1 MNILIVLSLFGSFI
15 LEFFL
20 FFLIPFSFN
29 NITFVYPML
38 FLSTN
43 VLLFPYLNKNNF
55 YQYLLF
61 IIIYSALCLNNV
73 VLGLEL
79 FSLIYFFNSV
89 LKKVPIF
96 LRLVLSIMIYD
107 LFIYLSLVLFNN
119 ASFSFSLYFYKIF
132 YSLLFNVIY
141 VIIFNLVLKKIEP

>member
-1 MNILIVLSLFGSFI
+1 
-15 LEFFL
+15 
-20 FFLIPFSFN
+20 
-29 NITFVYPML
+29 ML

-96 LRLVLSIMIYD
+96 LRLILSIMIYD

-119 ASFSFSLYFYKIF
+119 ASFSFYLYFYKIF

-141 VIIFNLVLKKIEP
+141 VLIFNLVLKRVEP

>member
-55 YQYLLF
+55 YQYL
-61 IIIYSALCLNNV
+61 
-73 VLGLEL
+73 
-79 FSLIYFFNSV
+79 IYFFNSV

-96 LRLVLSIMIYD
+96 LRLILSIMIYD
-107 LFIYLSLVLFNN
+107 LFTYLSLVLFNN
-119 ASFSFSLYFYKIF
+119 ASFSLSLYFYKIF

-141 VIIFNLVLKKIEP
+141 VVIFNLVLKRVEP